1 VAWSREEYLA
11 GVLDPARKAG
21 NVPPPDL
28 YARYGLPDGITDPAA
43 FAQRVAE
50 VVAFWRELKTR
61 RTYARLAD
69 TLLTAHAELERAGRL
84 TLGSFAERHRDAHR
98 ERLERLRRLAE
109 AEAGAATH
117 VGPGTVARLRD
128 ALADTVTDAE
138 VTQALTR
145 AGVHIVEQFP
155 TLPAG
160 PHPKQ
165 ADLTRHLRQLGA
177 WLSAAVVF
185 GDAIEQGFRVLGGF
199 RLAGGRTLD
208 DDALTAA
215 RSRLEVLPYADPVKT
230 PSENVLA
237 ILTATARKP
246 GDLDA
251 LLLSEVVERLR
262 PLARSGFLQRGIAA
276 QATGFGLDADDA
288 GLIAAALL
296 SADSLVPLR
305 QQMEDELTGSRL
317 RSAQRLASGLP
328 ADDPLRERVVALAAE
343 VTALSRRAGDELA
356 AGRPES
362 AAKLL
367 AEAASLARDDAELPA
382 RLAAVPPP
390 APLAPTARVD
400 GNRVL
405 ISWKSSPAAA
415 GRLQY
420 RVMRGLDR
428 APASPSEGTAVITR
442 TEQGDV
448 TDADAVPGT
457 ELTYS
462 VFAARGGDAW
472 SGPASTPPVV
482 LTPDVAE
489 VAASVT
495 EDSVAASWRPYP
507 GAGEVLVV
515 RQEQAAPRDRDDGT
529 DVPASLT
536 GFRETGLCTGAEY
549 FYRIVTC
556 YRPPDGRPRYSPGVV
571 LRVVPEPELRPV
583 ADLIISEPDED
594 RPVVRAAWTP
604 PPYGQVRLV
613 RSDQPLPWAA
623 GTRLRPEEAAGLLE
637 IPGVPRQDRD
647 GHEVLEPRLPS
658 GRHHLMALTVGR
670 SASVAGAAAEIWLV
684 EPVRALSATRM
695 HDQARLGWVWPDG
708 ATDAVIRW
716 PGGERH
722 CSRRVYADE
731 GGAVITVGPGA
742 VSVEVRGVYPRRDG
756 RITSPGARVDVPE
769 RGVAVSYR
777 LRPAGGLAGQFGRLG
792 RRGPQRV
799 SIELAAELVPELARG
814 SGAGQAVRAPAL
826 VVVRST
832 GRYAPDDP
840 SEGEVV
846 ARIEPQPLTPG
857 QAVTVPVE
865 VAWGPAWLA
874 CFVDPAAPAAD
885 ARRIL
890 LFPPP
895 AGEMRLR

>member
-1 VAWSREEYLA
+1 VVWSREEYLA

-28 YARYGLPDGITDPAA
+28 YARYGLADDIADPAA
-43 FAQRVAE
+43 FTERVTE
-50 VVAFWRELKTR
+50 VVTFWRELKTR

-69 TLLTAHAELERAGRL
+69 TLLTAHAELERSGRL
-84 TLGSFAERHRDAHR
+84 TLESFAERHRDARR

-109 AEAGAATH
+109 AESGAATH
-117 VGPGTVARLRD
+117 VGPGAVARLRD
-128 ALADTVTDAE
+128 ALAGTVTDAE
-138 VTQALTR
+138 VAQALTQ
-145 AGVHIVEQFP
+145 AGVRIVEQFP
-155 TLPAG
+155 VLPAG

-165 ADLTRHLRQLGA
+165 ADLARHLRQLGA

-185 GDAIEQGFRVLGGF
+185 GDAIGLGFRVLGGF
-199 RLAGGRTLD
+199 QLADGRTLD
-208 DDALTAA
+208 DQALADA
-215 RSRLEVLPYADPVKT
+215 RGRLEVLPYADPVKT

-237 ILTATARKP
+237 ILTATGRKP
-246 GDLDA
+246 RDLDA

-296 SADSLVPLR
+296 SEDSLVPLR
-305 QQMEDELTGSRL
+305 QQVTDELMGSRL

-343 VTALSRRAGDELA
+343 VTALTSRAGDELA

-367 AEAASLARDDAELPA
+367 AEAAGLARDDAELA
-382 RLAAVPPP
+382 AQLAAVAPP

-428 APASPSEGTAVITR
+428 APASPSEGTAVVTR

-448 TDADAVPGT
+448 TDAEAIPGA

-482 LTPDVAE
+482 FTPDVAE
-489 VAASVT
+489 VAASVAD
-495 EDSVAASWRPYP
+495 ESVAASWRPYP
-507 GAGEVLVV
+507 GAEEVLVV

-536 GFRETGLCTGAEY
+536 GFRETGLRTGAEY

-583 ADLIISEPDED
+583 ADLTITEPDED
-594 RPVVRAAWTP
+594 QPVVRAAWTP
-604 PPYGQVRLV
+604 PPYGQVRLI
-613 RSDQPLPWAA
+613 RSDQPLPWPA
-623 GTRLRPEEAAGLLE
+623 GTRLRPDEAAGLLE
-637 IPGVPRQDRD
+637 IPGVPRQDQD
-647 GHEVLEPRLPS
+647 GREVLEPRLPS

-670 SASVAGAAAEIWLV
+670 SASVAGATAELWLV
-684 EPVRALSATRM
+684 EPVRALSASRM
-695 HDQARLGWVWPDG
+695 HNQARLGWVWPDG

-716 PGGERH
+716 PGGEQH

-731 GGAVITVGPGA
+731 GGAVIPVGPDA
-742 VSVEVRGVYPRRDG
+742 VTVEVRGVYPRREG
-756 RITSPGARVDVPE
+756 RTTSPGARVEVPG
-769 RGVAVSYR
+769 RGVAVSYHI
-777 LRPAGGLAGQFGRLG
+777 RPVGGLTGQLGRLG
-792 RRGPQRV
+792 RRRPQQV
-799 SIELAAELVPELARG
+799 MIELTTEIVCGP
-814 SGAGQAVRAPAL
+814 GAGQAVRVPAL

-840 SEGEVV
+840 SQGEVV
-846 ARIEPQPLTPG
+846 ARIEPQPLVPG
-857 QAVTVPVE
+857 QPVTVPVE

-874 CFVDPAAPAAD
+874 CFIDPAAPAAD

-895 AGEMRLR
+895 AGETRLR